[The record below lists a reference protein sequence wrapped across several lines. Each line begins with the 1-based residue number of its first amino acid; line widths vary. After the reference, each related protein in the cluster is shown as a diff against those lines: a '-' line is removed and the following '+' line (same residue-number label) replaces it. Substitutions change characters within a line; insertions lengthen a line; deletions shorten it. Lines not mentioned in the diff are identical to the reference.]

1 MTRNATELSAIGAE
15 PPEVD
20 DPPALRGRLAWLT
33 PKRLAMLVI
42 AWLMV
47 FSIGSLFIASPF
59 GGEPNAAASPNYWH
73 VMYLHGMLISFVG
86 LLALLTC
93 QVCQVS
99 SMHTRVWIAAG
110 VVVATLTTAL
120 GGIFDTRVPG
130 AEAAMWTQIAG
141 FFALDEI
148 LIVLIAGMVLEARRR
163 SAVLQS
169 LPFWVSLTATV
180 SMLAA
185 AVMGHI
191 AGFMLEFGAP
201 GPMGSY
207 VKWIGSDTGTFI
219 GSITGAHS
227 HDMVV
232 AVMALLVAI
241 AANQFGRE
249 GLGRAS
255 QLAVRAGLS
264 LVGAGIA
271 VTTVMYLAMGFT
283 TWGPPTLFQN
293 SGGTN
298 GIAGDDII
306 TGLTVMLGGA
316 VTMIALAAG
325 RGVFRPLRIAAAW
338 TWALS
343 FATVVIAGYTI
354 EMHETFFGAGD
365 QKAAGAANDGIFTWL
380 HQDVGLFL
388 MPALVLVLLVVQRYL
403 APHVRGPIASL
414 TIAGASV
421 TFLGAMIWTFVD
433 PAIHGPGYIVTGI
446 GLLVIGAALL
456 ATVVWGSIGATGFT
470 SLIASRRGGATRA
483 KAPVAPHPA

>member
-1 MTRNATELSAIGAE
+1 MSSNATEPPALDAE
-15 PPEVD
+15 PAEVD
-20 DPPALRGRLAWLT
+20 DPPPLRGRLAWLT
-33 PKRLAMLVI
+33 PKRLAILVI
-42 AWLMV
+42 SWLIV

-59 GGEPNAAASPNYWH
+59 GGEPNAAATPNYWH
-73 VMYLHGMLISFVG
+73 VMYLHGMLISVVG

-93 QVCQVS
+93 QVGQIS

-110 VVVATLTTAL
+110 VVVATLAAAL

-130 AEAAMWTQIAG
+130 AEAAMWTQIVG

-148 LIVLIAGMVLEARRR
+148 LVVLITGMLLEARRR
-163 SAVLQS
+163 SAVLRS
-169 LPFWVSLTATV
+169 LPFWVSLAAAA

-201 GPMGSY
+201 GPVGAY

-219 GSITGAHS
+219 GNMTGSHS

-232 AVMALLVAI
+232 AVMALLVSV
-241 AANQFGRE
+241 AASQFGRAH
-249 GLGRAS
+249 LGRTS
-255 QLAVRAGLS
+255 HLAVRAGLS
-264 LVGAGIA
+264 LVAAGIV
-271 VTTVMYLAMGFT
+271 VTTVMYVAMGFT
-283 TWGPPTLFQN
+283 TWGPPTLFQ
-293 SGGTN
+293 SASGTN

-316 VTMIALAAG
+316 VTMIGLAAG
-325 RGVFRPLRIAAAW
+325 RGVLRPLRVAAAW
-338 TWALS
+338 TWVLS

-354 EMHETFFGAGD
+354 EMNESFFGAGD

-403 APHVRGPIASL
+403 APHVRGPIATLS
-414 TIAGASV
+414 IAGVSI

-433 PAIHGPGYIVTGI
+433 PAIHGPGYIVTGV

-456 ATVVWGSIGATGFT
+456 ATVVWGSVGATGFT
-470 SLIASRRGGATRA
+470 SLIASRRMRSVRA
-483 KAPVAPHPA
+483 EAPAAPHPV